1 MPERCRF
8 TFIFNPEAD
17 KGRAARHE
25 PWLRGRVCSLDG
37 ASLMTT
43 AYAGHASEI
52 ALDASVRSDCLVA
65 CGGDGTLHEVVNAV
79 AGSDIAV
86 GVLPLGSAN
95 DFVKTLGGSGD
106 PGTALQDCLAGQRR
120 KVDLGYV
127 SFNREERRFFV
138 NSLGLGL
145 TGRIAGAVKRTT
157 WLKGE
162 LSYAHALF
170 SVLVGYAPLKMHIKI
185 TAPDAVFEMH
195 EPVFAFS
202 VSNGKVEGGRF
213 RIAPDADPAD
223 GLLDVCILKSIPKL
237 AFLSYVVKYLRGS
250 QIQDPKVVYCKAS
263 SIEIIMAEPD
273 VMHMDGE
280 VFESLPGRIIISVAP
295 AALTV
300 VSP

>member
-1 MPERCRF
+1 MPERCRY

-17 KGRAARHE
+17 KGRAVRHE
-25 PWLRGRVCSLDG
+25 PWLRSRVSGLKG
-37 ASLMTT
+37 ATLMTT
-43 AYAGHASEI
+43 AYAGHAGRI
-52 ALDASVRSDCLVA
+52 ARDASLESDCLVA

-86 GVLPLGSAN
+86 AVLPIGSAN
-95 DFVKTLGGSGD
+95 DFVKTLGGSGN
-106 PGTALQDCLAGQRR
+106 TIAALQECLAGRQR
-120 KVDLGYV
+120 KVDLGHV
-127 SFNREERRFFV
+127 VFNRDERRFFV

-145 TGRIAGAVKRTT
+145 TGRIAGTVRRTT

-162 LSYAHALF
+162 LSYVHALF

-185 TAPDAVFEMH
+185 TAPDAVLEMH

-202 VSNGKVEGGRF
+202 VSNGRIEGGRF

-237 AFLSYVVKYLRGS
+237 AFLRYVLMYLRGS

-263 SIEIIMAEPD
+263 SIEIIMAESEL
-273 VMHMDGE
+273 MHMDGE
-280 VFESLPGRIIISVAP
+280 VFESRPGRITISVAP

-300 VSP
+300 VSA